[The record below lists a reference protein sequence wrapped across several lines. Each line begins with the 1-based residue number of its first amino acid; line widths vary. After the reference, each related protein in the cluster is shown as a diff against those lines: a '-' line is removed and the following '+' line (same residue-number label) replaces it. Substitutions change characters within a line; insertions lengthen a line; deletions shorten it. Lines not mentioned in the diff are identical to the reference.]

1 MYDYLIRII
10 LIGDCAVGKT
20 AFSKKLMDDTFSHI
34 YDATIGVDYSAKTM
48 IINNTDMVKCQI
60 WDTAGQENFA
70 PLIKTYYRDVG
81 GIILMYDVN
90 DRRTYNNLKFWLNEI
105 EKNAPEWPISK
116 LLIGN
121 KIDSDNRVV
130 STNEG
135 KKFAEENGF
144 SFIEM
149 SVKKER
155 DVSFALKNI
164 AEEIFEQKDINNGI
178 KISDLKKL
186 NIKDYGELK
195 EYNRECCCCF

>member
-20 AFSKKLMDDTFSHI
+20 AFSRKLMNDTFSQI

-48 IINNTDMVKCQI
+48 IINNNVMIKCQI

-70 PLIKTYYRDVG
+70 PLIKTYYREVG

-90 DRRTYNNLKFWLNEI
+90 DRTSYNNLKFWLKEI
-105 EKNAPEWPISK
+105 ENNAPEWTISK

-149 SVKKER
+149 SVKKEH
-155 DVSFALKNI
+155 DVSFALKNL
-164 AEEIFEQKDINNGI
+164 AEEILEQKDINNGI
-178 KISDLKKL
+178 KISDFKKL
-186 NIKDYGELK
+186 NLNYKK
-195 EYNRECCCCF
+195 EKQNTRDCCCCF